1 MMKFKRVLSVLLAA
15 LTVAVNASGAA
26 TCGVRG
32 GGRRHAA
39 SLACRGFSE
48 AR

>member
-15 LTVAVNASGAA
+15 LTVLSMLPGAA